1 MYAYLKSAICLAAL
15 ALLVACTS
23 AEETPT
29 AAPASPTPTDAPVVQ
44 PTATPTPSPTATS
57 VPTPSPTATPL
68 PTVAPPTATPVPS
81 PTPTEAPVE
90 EKVLTILY
98 WQAPSLPGPYLS
110 AGYKDRDAGAVTL
123 EPLAKYSPDGDLV
136 PALAAEIPTI
146 ENGGVSEDLM
156 SITWRLREGLKWSDG
171 SDVTAEDVVFTWR
184 YCSDVETGCT
194 AESSFDG
201 ISSVEA
207 IDALTVRVAFD
218 APTPY
223 PYTAFVS
230 TGSPIISRTQFA
242 DCVGKAAAGCE
253 AQNTAPLGTGPYRII
268 DFTPNEDALYERNP
282 YFRGPAPYFDRVVI
296 KGGGDATSTARA
308 VLEKGEADYAWNLQ
322 VAPGVLTEM
331 ETAGH
336 GVVVT
341 AFASTVER
349 IIVNQTNPDAALED
363 DRSEYL
369 GGLNPH
375 PFLTFT
381 PIPRA
386 MSMAIDRAL
395 IAEELYGFAG
405 EPTCNIIAGPS
416 AYVSTANDGCLT
428 QDIQGAISLLED
440 SGVLDTNDDG
450 VREYNG
456 YAPSDYLPDLHQ
468 RHPPGDPGPHSRLV
482 EPDRNSDGVDTPRR
496 QPVLWRRPCGRQGDF
511 PSQVLRRRADVHHRP
526 GPGLSAAPVRLAV
539 QAHPHS

>member
-23 AEETPT
+23 GEETPT

-44 PTATPTPSPTATS
+44 PTATPVPSPTAAPT
-57 VPTPSPTATPL
+57 PTPSPTPTPL

-81 PTPTEAPVE
+81 PTATEAPVE

-98 WQAPSLPGPYLS
+98 WQAPTLPGPYLS

-123 EPLAKYSPDGDLV
+123 EPLAKYNPDGGLV

-201 ISSVEA
+201 ISSIEA
-207 IDALTVRVAFD
+207 VDALTVKIAFD

-282 YFRGPAPYFDRVVI
+282 YFPRPCALLRPRGHQGRRRRHVNGPRRPGRRR
-296 KGGGDATSTARA
+296 GRLR
-308 VLEKGEADYAWNLQ
+308 LE
-322 VAPGVLTEM
+322 
-331 ETAGH
+331 
-336 GVVVT
+336 
-341 AFASTVER
+341 
-349 IIVNQTNPDAALED
+349 
-363 DRSEYL
+363 
-369 GGLNPH
+369 
-375 PFLTFT
+375 
-381 PIPRA
+381 
-386 MSMAIDRAL
+386 
-395 IAEELYGFAG
+395 
-405 EPTCNIIAGPS
+405 
-416 AYVSTANDGCLT
+416 
-428 QDIQGAISLLED
+428 
-440 SGVLDTNDDG
+440 
-450 VREYNG
+450 
-456 YAPSDYLPDLHQ
+456 
-468 RHPPGDPGPHSRLV
+468 PPG
-482 EPDRNSDGVDTPRR
+482 
-496 QPVLWRRPCGRQGDF
+496 
-511 PSQVLRRRADVHHRP
+511 
-526 GPGLSAAPVRLAV
+526 GPGRPV
-539 QAHPHS
+539 